1 VCCAHLRENLAPCHR
16 QMIAWALTLTINAP
30 LRVKT
35 LMFELRNTAR
45 ELRKQHKNTDLAE
58 QEQRACAFEA
68 HLPGYPNVTGH
79 VLGCTTCLKKK
90 VMSLGLSCQ

>member
-1 VCCAHLRENLAPCHR
+1 
-16 QMIAWALTLTINAP
+16 MIAWALTVHAP
-30 LRVKT
+30 LRVEK

-58 QEQRACAFEA
+58 QEQRACTFEA

-79 VLGCTTCLKKK
+79 VLGGTTCLKKR
-90 VMSLGLSCQ
+90 VVSLGL